1 MASAS
6 MLSAISFIVLYTFH
20 SLAPFLVGCRS
31 CISFWQARF
40 SFCSRFFSRS
50 FSVCKIRH
58 DLFPYFFLT
67 VLAACLKALLV
78 GAPLDPTLR
87 IVSSAPALIRFFLA
101 AMLAYRPLLAMLTLL
116 YLSAIPVVVTNLSTV
131 TQLAIIQPTIA

>member
-20 SLAPFLVGCRS
+20 LLAPFLVGCRS

-78 GAPLDPTLR
+78 GAPL
-87 IVSSAPALIRFFLA
+87 A
-101 AMLAYRPLLAMLTLL
+101 AMLMLL

-131 TQLAIIQPTIA
+131 TQEAIIQPTIA